1 MRYDCRYGLPH
12 DTMILGEDA
21 SVKVERCKLCRKVFR
36 WKKFNGRVNNVE
48 YLKVHA
54 RNFAQHDGRTKQ
66 LYMKLYHHD
75 QTKLTISPR

>member
-1 MRYDCRYGLPH
+1 
-12 DTMILGEDA
+12 MILGEDA

-66 LYMKLYHHD
+66 IYMRLYRRDECKITL
-75 QTKLTISPR
+75 SPR